1 MRRADPQPYL
11 GLLFSEYPE
20 KNGSIV
26 KEMAR
31 RLISSDESKQKLIGQ
46 IQARLTNPEQP
57 IEQQVNESL
66 RNLPFE

>member
-11 GLLFSEYPE
+11 GLLLSEYPE

-31 RLISSDESKQKLIGQ
+31 RLISSEESKEKLIGQ
-46 IQARLTNPEQP
+46 IQARLTNPSQSLD
-57 IEQQVNESL
+57 QQVNESL
-66 RNLPFE
+66 RTFPFE